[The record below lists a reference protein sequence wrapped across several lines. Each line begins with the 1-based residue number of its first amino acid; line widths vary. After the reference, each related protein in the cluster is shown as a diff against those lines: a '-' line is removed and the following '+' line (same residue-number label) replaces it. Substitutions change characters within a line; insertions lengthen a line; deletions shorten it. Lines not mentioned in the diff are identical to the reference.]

1 MLHHFWCWHHFFLF
15 LTRWCP
21 SSLAKLVYNSH
32 FTMVYGRY
40 NYSIH
45 GLYKP
50 TNFTGGHHPGW
61 LKTYFVDRCEGSI
74 QLSGWPGSARS
85 EDSGAP
91 SPPPFC
97 AHACPR
103 VCFQTYGS
111 RAVCVFYWELSNH
124 KKDGADLS
132 IGNFGCNL
140 ENYGW
145 WVYYLVWRGVIYPV
159 NSWEPTSRKRW
170 CTFLVGAQFRNPKFA
185 QRWDLSPRC
194 STGYVVALV

>member
-1 MLHHFWCWHHFFLF
+1 MTWVAVVTRVISQLVEVKSACSHLSPQHPQGKSSLNHHFWWLNTYFRDYITNYLRLGHHLWCFTTFDADTIFLF

-91 SPPPFC
+91 SPPVLC
-97 AHACPR
+97 TR
-103 VCFQTYGS
+103 VSASLLPDVWFPCCLCF
-111 RAVCVFYWELSNH
+111 LL
-124 KKDGADLS
+124 GA
-132 IGNFGCNL
+132 
-140 ENYGW
+140 
-145 WVYYLVWRGVIYPV
+145 
-159 NSWEPTSRKRW
+159 K
-170 CTFLVGAQFRNPKFA
+170 
-185 QRWDLSPRC
+185 
-194 STGYVVALV
+194 